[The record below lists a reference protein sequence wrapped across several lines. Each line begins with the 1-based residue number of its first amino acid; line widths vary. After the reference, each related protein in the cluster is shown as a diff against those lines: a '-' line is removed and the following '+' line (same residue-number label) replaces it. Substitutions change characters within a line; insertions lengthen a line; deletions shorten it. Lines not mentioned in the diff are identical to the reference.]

1 MLPPRA
7 RLGEFRMIA
16 VISRHHQAGA
26 TDATG
31 LGSIGAAAATA
42 AALVSALAILAA
54 GRPAVPQQVQPGG
67 PSAHAAA
74 AGATAVAPREDSSAP
89 GLQPPWP
96 DVPLVDQDG
105 RAVHFYSDLVRGK
118 RVAINF
124 VFTTCTTICP
134 PMGANFQQLQTL
146 LGARAG
152 ADVRLLSVS
161 IDPLTDTPERLKAW
175 GARFHAGPGW
185 TLLTGRKEEVDR
197 LLKAMGL
204 FTSDPGSHAP
214 LLLLGDDA
222 AGRWTRVDGLRTAGA
237 AGATEAAP
245 STGPRQRQAEAQPQP
260 VADNGGAASGAAA
273 TVATSSATAVRPAAA
288 RSAAARSAVAPTEE
302 SAARHYFTDVELID
316 QDGRP
321 RRLYS
326 DLLAGKTVVVD
337 AFFTS
342 CTGSCPVMSATLARI
357 QAALGDR
364 LGRDLHLL
372 SLSVDPRTDTPARL
386 KEDAARLGAR
396 PGWYFLTGNQ
406 QNVDFA
412 LHKLGQY
419 TEQKEAHTN
428 ILIVGNERSG
438 LWKKVFGLGK
448 ADDILAIVRGVLD
461 DRGTPGSG
469 G

>member
-1 MLPPRA
+1 MSGL
-7 RLGEFRMIA
+7 
-16 VISRHHQAGA
+16 ISRHHEAGA
-26 TDATG
+26 TDTAG
-31 LGSIGAAAATA
+31 ALGSVGAAAATA
-42 AALVSALAILAA
+42 AALVSALAILAV

-67 PSAHAAA
+67 PSPHAAA
-74 AGATAVAPREDSSAP
+74 AGATPVAPREESTAP
-89 GLQPPWP
+89 RLQAPWP

-146 LGARAG
+146 LGPRAG

-175 GARFHAGPGW
+175 GAKFHAGPGW

-197 LLKAMGL
+197 LLKAMGV

-222 AGRWTRVDGLRTAGA
+222 AGRWTRAYGLAPPAKIVQLLDGL
-237 AGATEAAP
+237 AT
-245 STGPRQRQAEAQPQP
+245 
-260 VADNGGAASGAAA
+260 SGAAA
-273 TVATSSATAVRPAAA
+273 TGATTPAAAARPAAA
-288 RSAAARSAVAPTEE
+288 RSAAAPSEE
-302 SAARHYFTDVELID
+302 SAAHHYFTDVELID

-357 QAALGDR
+357 QAVLGDR

-386 KEDAARLGAR
+386 KEYAARLGAR

-428 ILIVGNERSG
+428 ILIVGNERTG

>member
-1 MLPPRA
+1 MGLPHRRGALAAATLCALAIQAGGRSAATWQREMGGPPPRA
-7 RLGEFRMIA
+7 
-16 VISRHHQAGA
+16 
-26 TDATG
+26 
-31 LGSIGAAAATA
+31 AAAATPA
-42 AALVSALAILAA
+42 AA
-54 GRPAVPQQVQPGG
+54 P
-67 PSAHAAA
+67 AAA
-74 AGATAVAPREDSSAP
+74 PQEGAPPR
-89 GLQPPWP
+89 LLPPWP

-185 TLLTGRKEEVDR
+185 TLVTGPKAEVDR
-197 LLKAMGL
+197 LLKAMGV
-204 FTSDPGSHAP
+204 FTSDPSSHAP

-222 AGRWTRVDGLRTAGA
+222 TGRWTRAYGLAPPAKIVQLLDGLASPG
-237 AGATEAAP
+237 AAP
-245 STGPRQRQAEAQPQP
+245 SAGPRPRQQPRP
-260 VADNGGAASGAAA
+260 VADNGAAAAGAAA
-273 TVATSSATAVRPAAA
+273 TGAASPAATVRPAAV
-288 RSAAARSAVAPTEE
+288 RTAAYRTAAGQPGE
-302 SAARHYFTDVELID
+302 SAAHHYFTDVELID
-316 QDGRP
+316 QDGQP

-342 CTGSCPVMSATLARI
+342 CTGSCPVMSATLAKL

-364 LGRDLHLL
+364 LGRDLRLL
-372 SLSVDPRTDTPARL
+372 SVSVDPRTDTPARL
-386 KEDAARLGAR
+386 KDYAARLGAR

-428 ILIVGNERSG
+428 VLIVGNERTG

-448 ADDILAIVRGVLD
+448 AEDILAIVRGVLD

>member
-1 MLPPRA
+1 M
-7 RLGEFRMIA
+7 
-16 VISRHHQAGA
+16 
-26 TDATG
+26 
-31 LGSIGAAAATA
+31 
-42 AALVSALAILAA
+42 
-54 GRPAVPQQVQPGG
+54 
-67 PSAHAAA
+67 
-74 AGATAVAPREDSSAP
+74 
-89 GLQPPWP
+89 
-96 DVPLVDQDG
+96 
-105 RAVHFYSDLVRGK
+105 
-118 RVAINF
+118 
-124 VFTTCTTICP
+124 
-134 PMGANFQQLQTL
+134 
-146 LGARAG
+146 
-152 ADVRLLSVS
+152 
-161 IDPLTDTPERLKAW
+161 
-175 GARFHAGPGW
+175 
-185 TLLTGRKEEVDR
+185 DR
-197 LLKAMGL
+197 LLKAMGV

-222 AGRWTRVDGLRTAGA
+222 TGRWTRAYGLAPPARIVQLLDGLATAGA

-245 STGPRQRQAEAQPQP
+245 SRGPRP
-260 VADNGGAASGAAA
+260 
-273 TVATSSATAVRPAAA
+273 RPAAA
-288 RSAAARSAVAPTEE
+288 RSPAAPSEE
-302 SAARHYFTDVELID
+302 SAAHHYFTDVELID

-321 RRLYS
+321 QRLYS

-342 CTGSCPVMSATLARI
+342 CTGSCPVMSATLAKI

-386 KEDAARLGAR
+386 KEYAARLGAR

-428 ILIVGNERSG
+428 VLIVGNERSG

-448 ADDILAIVRGVLD
+448 AEDILAIVRGVLD

-469 G
+469 GQWPG